1 MIKPSDFVRFG
12 IDTSRYNFETK
23 LPDYKMA
30 VAQGAKFVVIRTSV
44 GQVVDKR
51 FKVSW
56 ADAKGKL
63 LRFTYPFL
71 DYYSHYM
78 ENLGFDD
85 VQWGQRQAQ
94 FTHSLVKDDNDG
106 TIDFL
111 DIEKCSFAPKIED
124 DIYRVRRIASAYLT
138 EKDKLNGKLNGL
150 YLSLSLIKFFLMF
163 KNRPLFLALYNR
175 NYTKEQVIA
184 MARAQGWTGQIL
196 IWQFASDGDIDGDGT
211 GAGRLFGT
219 EYNTLDLDGWVGT
232 VAEYNLS
239 GQVTV
244 IKPPVTP
251 STPPTQTPKTKQIE
265 IGITLRPLQYVRKLP
280 DINAPWVDKLLA
292 NQEVE
297 LLEYKKDLKGNQWAR
312 IGFNQWAAVEYGGTL
327 FIQRALQ

>member
-30 VAQGAKFVVIRTSV
+30 VAQGAQFVVIRTSV

-63 LRFTYPFL
+63 LRWSYPYL

-85 VQWGQRQAQ
+85 VEWGKRQAQ
-94 FTHSLVKDDNDG
+94 FAYSLIKDDNDG

-111 DIEKCSFAPKIED
+111 DIEKCSFAPKIKD
-124 DIYRVRRIASAYLT
+124 DIYRVRRIAAAYLT
-138 EKDKLNGKLNGL
+138 ERDRLSGKLNGL
-150 YLSLSLIKFFLMF
+150 YLSLNLLKYFLMF

-175 NYTKEQVIA
+175 SYTKEQVIA
-184 MARAQGWTGQIL
+184 LARAQGWTGQIL
-196 IWQFASDGDIDGDGT
+196 IWQFASDGDIDGNGT
-211 GAGRLFGT
+211 GDGRLFGT
-219 EYNTLDLDGWVGT
+219 EYSTLDLDGWVGT

-239 GQVTV
+239 GQVSVTSPTT
-244 IKPPVTP
+244 PPVTP
-251 STPPTQTPKTKQIE
+251 PVQPPKTKTVE
-265 IGITLRPLQYVRKLP
+265 IGITLRPIQYVRKLP
-280 DINAPWVDKLLA
+280 DISSPWVDKLPPGKEL
-292 NQEVE
+292 E
-297 LLEYKKDLKGNQWAR
+297 LLEYAKDLKNNPWVR
-312 IGFNQWAAVEYGGTL
+312 IGFNQWAAVEYGGTK
-327 FIQRALQ
+327 FIQQVKQ